1 MRLLGHLLG
10 QHCSPGAAL
19 RRHLHPTIARHLKLC
34 TAASSNES
42 FTSSPYPPLE
52 PIPSSSNIVSL
63 VTQDWPRFGDRLAI
77 ADGVTGERR
86 TFSELQARMDAFT
99 QHLIDLGLR
108 RGQRIALVSPNHP
121 DYVVV
126 LLSAVQLG
134 LTISPMN
141 PTLNANEMEVQLDDA
156 DILMVVASPACPQAL
171 EAAGRVAS
179 VRELLVM
186 GPELDAILGSGR
198 AAPVLDSVPADEM
211 AILPYSSGTTG
222 KPKGTM
228 LTHRNIMANVL
239 QMVPAEGAFLG
250 ADDVVLS
257 PGPMFHIYPLVVGLL
272 LNLWRGV
279 PYVTMSGPFSI
290 SKMCS
295 IVAEYR
301 VTRCHASPPIVQML
315 AKSSEVSIESLAT
328 LRMVLCAAAPLY
340 AALEEECAARLGCP
354 VKQAWG
360 MSELSPVGLFTP
372 DDGLRGGTLGLVV
385 PSTDVKIAAIDADGG
400 VDARAAA
407 VPRGEQGELLIRGP
421 QVMQGYLNAPE
432 KTAECML
439 DDGWMRTGD
448 VAVMD
453 ADGYLF
459 IRDRLK
465 ELIKYKGHQVA
476 PAELEDILC
485 THPAVSDAAV
495 IPIED
500 VMAGELPRAYVV
512 LKPGE
517 VAGADDIVR
526 FVDERV
532 SAFKKLRGGAIIV
545 DSIPKTGSGKILRRL
560 VLQQDRARSS

>member
-1 MRLLGHLLG
+1 MRWLGRLLG
-10 QHCSPGAAL
+10 SPPSAL
-19 RRHLHPTIARHLKLC
+19 RRHLHPAAARRLLC

-42 FTSSPYPPLE
+42 FATSPYPPLE
-52 PIPSSSNIVSL
+52 PIASSSNIVSL

-86 TFSELQARMDAFT
+86 TFAELQARMDAFT
-99 QHLIDLGLR
+99 QHLVDLGLR

-141 PTLNANEMEVQLDDA
+141 PTLNANEMEVQLQDA
-156 DILMVVASPACPQAL
+156 EIVMVVASPACPQAL
-171 EAAGRVAS
+171 EAAGRVPS
-179 VRELLVM
+179 VREQLVM

-239 QMVPAEGAFLG
+239 QMVPAEGVFLG
-250 ADDVVLS
+250 DDDVVLS

-290 SKMCS
+290 GKFCA

-301 VTRCHASPPIVQML
+301 ATRCHASPPIVQML
-315 AKSSEVSIESLAT
+315 AKSSEVRVEQLAS

-340 AALEEECAARLGCP
+340 AALEEECAARIGCP

-372 DDGLRGGTLGLVV
+372 DDALRGGTLGLVV
-385 PSTDVKIAAIDADGG
+385 PSTDVKIAAIDDEGG

-421 QVMQGYLNAPE
+421 QVMRGYLNAPE

-439 DDGWMRTGD
+439 ADGWMRTGD

-476 PAELEDILC
+476 PAELEDLLC

-495 IPIED
+495 IPVED
-500 VMAGELPRAYVV
+500 AMAGELPRAYVV
-512 LKPGE
+512 LKPGQQ
-517 VAGADDIVR
+517 ASSDDIVR

-545 DSIPKTGSGKILRRL
+545 DSVPKTASGKILRRL
-560 VLQQDRARSS
+560 VVQQDRARSG